1 MPEDSAWLTVSSGAL
16 TAQVNPLGAQLSILR
31 DPSGRE
37 LLWDGNP
44 AFWSGRAPL
53 LFPIAG
59 ILAGGGWGVYR
70 VASKTYAPPRHGFAR
85 GKSFEVLAVSSAG
98 VVLPVKADAETVA

>member
-1 MPEDSAWLTVSSGAL
+1 MSEDSAWLTVSSGAL

-53 LFPIAG
+53 LFPIVG
-59 ILAGGGWGVYR
+59 TLADGVYR
-70 VASKTYAPPRHGFAR
+70 VADKTYALCRSQHSHRVGR
-85 GKSFEVLAVSSAG
+85 LLAPLLSGSAFR
-98 VVLPVKADAETVA
+98 